1 MARIATL
8 VRWQWI
14 AYWRR
19 FKRGGQ
25 LNAGNQG
32 ILFLVACVLLFK
44 YIQLLRVASI
54 ELSGGRT
61 PGFENLLLGIFLAL
75 MYPVGGNA
83 LLTPSQR
90 FLHLPLTLR
99 ELLGIRVLSLL
110 IPVYSWM
117 IVVATLMLFVPLI
130 GAPHPFA
137 AALAT
142 ALFIVFSCSFGLT
155 VSHLTLISR
164 GRKLLLFLL
173 LVLSLTLGPL
183 LLFTNSRSERIAF
196 IMSISPMRL
205 VANTAVA
212 SATWTNF
219 LILAVL
225 ALLSFWLVI
234 SSFRWSLAAGPPSY
248 SQAAPLFGAL
258 KFPGRLGDLVTRDL
272 RHFRRLLDPYF
283 GLLIAALCG
292 SYLIIG
298 DAPGLELFWPFLIL
312 FFILNANLAF
322 NFFGFDQPPAFDR
335 YKLLPASG
343 RMIILSKNLM
353 FVTITGVQVLVL
365 LVLTTWRLGWL
376 VTALTAIE
384 VAVLM
389 LAYMTWGNW
398 LSVRYP
404 VKLQFYRIASG
415 GPLVEIVLGLCL
427 ANLPAV
433 ACLYLLLS
441 NQSGVMWKMGLITLL
456 CSALYFISI
465 SWSGKYFERTSD
477 KIRNQL
483 A

>member
-1 MARIATL
+1 MARIATI

-19 FKRGGQ
+19 IKRGGQ

-32 ILFLVACVLLFK
+32 IVFLLACVVLFK
-44 YIQLLRVASI
+44 YAQLLRVASV
-54 ELSGGRT
+54 ELARGRT
-61 PGFENLLLGIFLAL
+61 PAFEGLLLGIFVAL
-75 MYPVGGNA
+75 MYPVAGNA
-83 LLTPSQR
+83 LLAPTQR

-110 IPVYSWM
+110 IPIYPWM
-117 IVVATLMLFVPLI
+117 IVAATVALFYPLLA
-130 GAPHPFA
+130 APHPFA

-142 ALFIVFSCSFGLT
+142 ALFIVFSGCLGLT
-155 VSHLTLISR
+155 VSHLTLLSR
-164 GRKLLLFLL
+164 GRKLLLLL
-173 LVLSLTLGPL
+173 LLLLSLSAGPL
-183 LLFTNSRSERIAF
+183 LLFSKNRPERIAF
-196 IMSISPMRL
+196 ILSMSPTRM

-212 SATWTNF
+212 SGTWRTL
-219 LILAVL
+219 LITAAL
-225 ALLSFWLVI
+225 ALLSFWLAGW
-234 SSFRWSLAAGPPSY
+234 SFRWSLAAGPPSY
-248 SQAAPLFGAL
+248 SQAAPIFGAL
-258 KFPGRLGDLVTRDL
+258 KFPGRFGELVTKDL
-272 RHFRRLLDPYF
+272 RHFRRMLDLYF
-283 GLLIAALCG
+283 GLLIAGLCG

-298 DAPGLELFWPFLIL
+298 EDPGLELFWPFLIL
-312 FFILNANLAF
+312 FFTLNANLAF
-322 NFFGFDQPPAFDR
+322 NFFGFDKPPAFDR

-353 FVTITGVQVLVL
+353 FVIITGVQILVL
-365 LVLTTWRLGWL
+365 LVLTTWRLGWF
-376 VTALTAIE
+376 VTALTTIE

-389 LAYMTWGNW
+389 LGFMTWGNW

-415 GPLVEIVLGLCL
+415 GPLVEIILALCL

-433 ACLYLLLS
+433 GGLYLLLS
-441 NQSGVMWKMGLITLL
+441 NQTGIVWKMGLIMLL
-456 CSALYFISI
+456 VSALYLVSI

>member
-1 MARIATL
+1 MARIAAI

-19 FKRGGQ
+19 FKHGGQ

-32 ILFLVACVLLFK
+32 LLFLVACVLLFK
-44 YIQLLRVASI
+44 YAQFLRVALV
-54 ELSGGRT
+54 ELSRAQT
-61 PGFENLLLGIFLAL
+61 PAFENLLLGIFVAL
-75 MYPVGGNA
+75 LYPVGGNP
-83 LLTPSQR
+83 LLIPSQR
-90 FLHLPLTLR
+90 FLHLPLTIR

-110 IPVYSWM
+110 IPIYSWM
-117 IVVATLMLFVPLI
+117 IVAATLALFVPLF

-137 AALAT
+137 GALAT
-142 ALFIVFSCSFGLT
+142 ALFVVFSCCFGLT
-155 VSHLTLISR
+155 VSHLTLIPR
-164 GRKLLLFLL
+164 ARKLLLLL
-173 LVLSLTLGPL
+173 LFVLLLTAGPL
-183 LLFTNSRSERIAF
+183 LIFTNSRAERIAF
-196 IMSISPMRL
+196 LLSMSPIRL
-205 VANTAVA
+205 VASTAVA

-219 LILAVL
+219 LVPALL
-225 ALLSFWLVI
+225 ALLFFWLAI

-248 SQAAPLFGAL
+248 SHAAPIFGTL
-258 KFPGRLGDLVTRDL
+258 KIPGRFGDLVTKDL

-298 DAPGLELFWPFLIL
+298 DAPVLELFWPFLIL
-312 FFILNANLAF
+312 FFTLNASLAF
-322 NFFGFDQPPAFDR
+322 NFFGFDQPPALDR

-343 RMIILSKNLM
+343 RTIILSKNLM
-353 FVTITGVQVLVL
+353 FVTIIGVQMLVL
-365 LVLTTWRLGWL
+365 LALTTWRLGWF

-384 VAVLM
+384 VVVLM

-404 VKLQFYRIASG
+404 VKLQPYRIASG
-415 GPLVEIVLGLCL
+415 GPLVEIMLGLCL

-441 NQSGVMWKMGLITLL
+441 NQTGVMWKMGIITLL
-456 CSALYFISI
+456 CSALYYVSI

-477 KIRNQL
+477 KIRSQL